1 MNARKEIVQSIVL
14 TLMFPLLV
22 MLAITNGGR
31 ANDNRD
37 TGSAAASGTAG
48 AWAVRTASPASGPA
62 AAQHLETGAAKY
74 VSNLPLLTHNRE
86 PVRFYSDLIRG
97 KVVLI
102 NVIYTACASSCSLT
116 TANLVKVQ
124 EYLGSDVGQTIHMIS
139 ISVDPRND
147 TPEVLKQ
154 YALAHQVKPGWQFVT
169 GNKDNID
176 WVLYKLGLYVE
187 DKLEHSDVLIIGN
200 DGTGQW
206 VKMAALSDPAQI
218 AAEVR
223 RVAAAKKT

>member
-14 TLMFPLLV
+14 TLLFPLLA
-22 MLAITNGGR
+22 MLAITTGGR
-31 ANDNRD
+31 ANDDRV
-37 TGSAAASGTAG
+37 TGSAATSVTTGS
-48 AWAVRTASPASGPA
+48 WAVRTAPPQPIRTG
-62 AAQHLETGAAKY
+62 AQHLVTGAGKY

-102 NVIYTACASSCSLT
+102 NVIYTACSSFCSLT
-116 TANLVKVQ
+116 TDNLVKVQ

-154 YALAHQVKPGWQFVT
+154 YAAAHQVKPGWQFIT
-169 GNKDNID
+169 GNKENID

-187 DKLEHSDVLIIGN
+187 DKLEHRNVLIIGN

-206 VKMAALSDPAQI
+206 VKMTGLSDPAQI

-223 RVAAAKKT
+223 KVAAAKKS